1 MHCRVNDGKKCLMSV
16 LYNAHIES
24 QALVMNKECN
34 CVSMRFSV
42 ISFDFVSDFLE
53 FLHYYLILN
62 MKKTF
67 I

>member
-1 MHCRVNDGKKCLMSV
+1 MSV
-16 LYNAHIES
+16 LYNVYIES

-34 CVSMRFSV
+34 CVSMRFSA
-42 ISFDFVSDFLE
+42 INFDFVSDFLE